1 MTFDRFTQRAG
12 KALNLALQSAA
23 ELGHSY
29 IGTEHLLLG
38 LLRAQDGVAAQV
50 LRGKDI
56 TVEKAV
62 RVVADNIGVGSPS
75 AVTPQDMTPRVKKI
89 LETSYYEARNLQNN
103 YVGTEHILLA
113 LLREQG
119 CKADEIL
126 EELGVSVSSLYDE
139 LVMELSESTGGA
151 GQPDYGAA
159 GGGRPAHSGGK
170 DGALGQYGR
179 DLTELARAGEIDPV
193 IGREKEI
200 SRIIQILSR
209 RTKNN
214 PCLIGEPGV
223 GKTAVA
229 EGLAIRIVE
238 GNVPETLKDKR
249 VVALDLGSMIA
260 GAKYRGEFEDRLK
273 NVMAEIAKAKN
284 VILFID
290 ELHTIVGAG
299 AAEGAVDAANIL
311 KPPLS
316 RGEIQVI
323 GATTLDEYRKHIEK
337 DAALERRFQPV
348 TVGEPTEEESVE
360 ILKGLRDRY
369 EAHHKVKITDSALE
383 AAVKLSARYI
393 TDRFL
398 PDKAIDLM
406 DEAASKERLKTLT
419 PPPALKEMEDKL
431 VSLAAEKEE
440 AIQNQEF
447 ERAAT
452 LRDQEKELKQQVES
466 AKKDWQSK
474 DTSASKIVDETS
486 IAGVISEWTG
496 IPLNKLAE
504 TESERLLH
512 MEDILHER
520 VVGQDD
526 AVTAVAKAIR
536 RGRVGLKDPR
546 RPVGSFLF
554 LGPTGVGKT
563 ELSKA
568 LAEAMFGS
576 ENALIRIDMSEYME
590 KHTVSRLIGSPPGY
604 VGYDDA
610 GQLTEKVRRKPYSIV
625 LFDEVEKA
633 HPDVFNIL
641 LQILDDGML
650 TDSHG
655 KKVDFKN
662 TVIIMTSNIGAQT
675 IAAKGQT
682 LGFGD
687 KTDSFEKTQDSIKS
701 NIMGELRRMFR
712 PELLNRIDD
721 IIVFKQLTESD
732 IEQITRLM
740 LKSVTQRMRDM
751 EIEVSFTDEAVKHLA
766 KTGYDVTYGARPLKR
781 AIQSQVEDKLA
792 EQFLDGSLKGAK
804 ALTVGFD
811 GGKLTFEPQA
821 QQPQA

>member
-1 MTFDRFTQRAG
+1 
-12 KALNLALQSAA
+12 
-23 ELGHSY
+23 
-29 IGTEHLLLG
+29 
-38 LLRAQDGVAAQV
+38 
-50 LRGKDI
+50 
-56 TVEKAV
+56 
-62 RVVADNIGVGSPS
+62 
-75 AVTPQDMTPRVKKI
+75 
-89 LETSYYEARNLQNN
+89 
-103 YVGTEHILLA
+103 
-113 LLREQG
+113 
-119 CKADEIL
+119 
-126 EELGVSVSSLYDE
+126 
-139 LVMELSESTGGA
+139 
-151 GQPDYGAA
+151 
-159 GGGRPAHSGGK
+159 
-170 DGALGQYGR
+170 
-179 DLTELARAGEIDPV
+179 
-193 IGREKEI
+193 
-200 SRIIQILSR
+200 
-209 RTKNN
+209 
-214 PCLIGEPGV
+214 
-223 GKTAVA
+223 
-229 EGLAIRIVE
+229 
-238 GNVPETLKDKR
+238 
-249 VVALDLGSMIA
+249 
-260 GAKYRGEFEDRLK
+260 
-273 NVMAEIAKAKN
+273 
-284 VILFID
+284 
-290 ELHTIVGAG
+290 
-299 AAEGAVDAANIL
+299 
-311 KPPLS
+311 
-316 RGEIQVI
+316 
-323 GATTLDEYRKHIEK
+323 
-337 DAALERRFQPV
+337 
-348 TVGEPTEEESVE
+348 
-360 ILKGLRDRY
+360 
-369 EAHHKVKITDSALE
+369 
-383 AAVKLSARYI
+383 
-393 TDRFL
+393 
-398 PDKAIDLM
+398 
-406 DEAASKERLKTLT
+406 
-419 PPPALKEMEDKL
+419 
-431 VSLAAEKEE
+431 
-440 AIQNQEF
+440 
-447 ERAAT
+447 
-452 LRDQEKELKQQVES
+452 
-466 AKKDWQSK
+466 
-474 DTSASKIVDETS
+474 
-486 IAGVISEWTG
+486 
-496 IPLNKLAE
+496 
-504 TESERLLH
+504 

-590 KHTVSRLIGSPPGY
+590 KHTVSRLI
-604 VGYDDA
+604 GYDDA

-811 GGKLTFEPQA
+811 GEKLTFEPQA
-821 QQPQA
+821 QALA